1 MTTNN
6 NGIFSNWSDAQIK
19 ILKDAWLN
27 GLSATQVSKKIWDD
41 FGVAR
46 SRSACLGKIF
56 RLGLIRK
63 NQ

>member
-1 MTTNN
+1 MSVAG
-6 NGIFSNWSDAQIK
+6 NGIFSNWSDDQIK
-19 ILKDAWLN
+19 ILKEGWQS
-27 GLSATQVSKKIWDD
+27 GKSASQVSKKIWDD
-41 FGVAR
+41 LGIER